1 MMGFMTGGTTVY
13 NTATTRSR
21 DGEEMEGGF
30 RYANMAVL
38 TNRESTAR

>member
-13 NTATTRSR
+13 TTVTTRSR

-30 RYANMAVL
+30 RQAHMQVV
-38 TNRESTAR
+38 TNRETTDK

>member
-21 DGEEMEGGF
+21 DGEESDGGF
-30 RYANMAVL
+30 RLANVAVL
-38 TNRESTAR
+38 TKRKTTAR